1 MKLQLRLYIVSGA
14 PNSLAA
20 RSNLAA
26 ILAGVGSDSYALEV
40 IDCVEDPHR
49 ALADGVFVTPT
60 LVRVAP
66 KPEQIVVGSL
76 SDRERVIAALGLDYI
91 TVGADQDA

>member
-76 SDRERVIAALGLDYI
+76 SDRDRVIAALGLDYI

>member
-1 MKLQLRLYIVSGA
+1 MRLQLRLYIVSGA

-20 RSNLAA
+20 RANLAA
-26 ILAGVGSDSYALEV
+26 ILAGAGPDAYSLEV

-60 LVRVAP
+60 LVKLAP
-66 KPEQIVVGSL
+66 TPGQTVVGSL
-76 SDRERVIAALGLDYI
+76 SDHERVIAALGLDH
-91 TVGADQDA
+91 VAAGADQDE